1 MDAVWSGFKPMSQLI
16 VLEREGKKKYEWNPE
31 EEKSVETARRIFENK
46 LSEGYAAFKL
56 FQSRNMVDT
65 GGPQQQTQL
74 IHSTTL
80 MGEQMQEFD
89 NRAETIQ
96 MTPPMVGG

>member
-1 MDAVWSGFKPMSQLI
+1 MSQLI
-16 VLEREGKKKYEWNPE
+16 VLEREGRKKYEWNPE
-31 EEKSVETARRIFENK
+31 EEKSIETARRIFENK

-56 FQSRNMVDT
+56 YRNTVT
-65 GGPQQQTQL
+65 SSSGLQQQQQQM